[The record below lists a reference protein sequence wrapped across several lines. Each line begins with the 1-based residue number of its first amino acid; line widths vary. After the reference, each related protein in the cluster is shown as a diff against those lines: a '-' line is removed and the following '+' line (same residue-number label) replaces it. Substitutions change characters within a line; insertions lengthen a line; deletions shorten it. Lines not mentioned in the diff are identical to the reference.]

1 MNDGII
7 PTAPHRGQ
15 IAHYA
20 NPNLHK
26 KWTSQLVTDY
36 WGGAQA
42 AAAAGDWGGQDRS
55 HEAIGQDFGDDARP
69 RTGWSVAPSEYPST
83 AATSRPRTSATL
95 AAATGAAKWHL
106 AAAPAPAFAE
116 QVRRASK

>member
-42 AAAAGDWGGQDRS
+42 AAAAGDWVGQDDRS

-95 AAATGAAKWHL
+95 AATGAEKWHL

>member
-36 WGGAQA
+36 WGG
-42 AAAAGDWGGQDRS
+42 QDRS
-55 HEAIGQDFGDDARP
+55 HDAIGQDFGDDARP

-95 AAATGAAKWHL
+95 AATGAAKWHL